1 MVPKSL
7 PSAHPGQTFFLPC
20 PFSTGIDL
28 FSFNSLIFSFPWSG
42 AVSSDPWWEAFCIG
56 LNQGEL
62 EEEGKRKKKK
72 KKKEAKHSS
81 WQNPEHRLHNI
92 LPTTLF
98 IV

>member
-56 LNQGEL
+56 LNQGEV

-72 KKKEAKHSS
+72 KRKK
-81 WQNPEHRLHNI
+81 QNIP
-92 LPTTLF
+92 PGKTQSTAYTTSFPPPYL
-98 IV
+98 